1 MLQHTKPNARET
13 LMPTLTE
20 AQIAAAN
27 EFMAT
32 RFVGS
37 GPYTSTG
44 QFTFVVNGSNDII
57 LTDTLTDET
66 VNLGQAT

>member
-1 MLQHTKPNARET
+1 MTITQLGDN
-13 LMPTLTE
+13 MPTLTE
-20 AQIAAAN
+20 AQITAAN
-27 EFMAT
+27 EFMAP
-32 RFVGS
+32 RFTGS

-44 QFTFVVNGSNDII
+44 QFTFVVDGGNDII